1 MRRTTWCLQFGPG
14 LRMGHT
20 EVRDGARL
28 MRKESAD
35 ARNVTKSL
43 EGIAVGRSYLF
54 PGPERFD
61 QVKASQRRVVGGL
74 AAQRLDPT
82 RPLESV
88 LD

>member
-1 MRRTTWCLQFGPG
+1 
-14 LRMGHT
+14 MGHT
-20 EVRDGARL
+20 EVRDGASYAEGIGQTR
-28 MRKESAD
+28 
-35 ARNVTKSL
+35 VTKSL

-54 PGPERFD
+54 LD
-61 QVKASQRRVVGGL
+61 QSGLTKSKLLNAEWL